1 MSPRKRYMSTTVS
14 RLAMIALVSTLGCAP
29 LDEQD
34 AEAGQPED
42 GALDAEDGALDA
54 EDGQVEAD
62 EIENKRLGAYA
73 CTKEGSP
80 GGRQFVTF
88 TMTPVEDGR
97 FCRFLIFSNRLY
109 KGGGLGFRKMLGVR
123 DTTTRSQWRFMRG
136 RKACIHYNPTCM
148 TVSNVRFGVK

>member
-88 TMTPVEDGR
+88 TMTPVEDRR
-97 FCRFLIFSNRLY
+97 FCWFALFSNRWG
-109 KGGGLGFRKMLGVR
+109 KGVGYREMLGER
-123 DTTTRSQWRFMRG
+123 DTTTKNQDFFIRG